1 MMRKIFVIFLLGAAV
16 FNAKAQFVEGKNYDV
31 VSETATEEATVTE
44 FFSFYCGHC
53 FQFESMLDEFKKG
66 LNSGTNFEKSHVN
79 YIPRNNPAVQLGI
92 VKAFLVV
99 QALDMDEKLRPAFF
113 DYIHV
118 QAKVVET
125 EAAIKEMF
133 EANGVS
139 GSDFDKHYNDPKLEK
154 VAMKMSEEW
163 KTKQVSMVPT
173 LVINGKYKINMNSVG
188 TLDDLIKLTN
198 FLLEKK

>member
-1 MMRKIFVIFLLGAAV
+1 MRKIFIILLLGAGV

-31 VSETATEEATVTE
+31 VSETVTKEPTVTE

-53 FQFESMLDEFKKG
+53 YQFESMLDEYKKG
-66 LNSGTNFEKSHVN
+66 LKSGTNFEKSHVN
-79 YIPRNNPAVQLGI
+79 YIPRDNPAVQLGI
-92 VKAFLVV
+92 VKAYLVI

-133 EANGVS
+133 VSNGVS
-139 GSDFDKHYNDPKLEK
+139 ASDFDKHYNN
-154 VAMKMSEEW
+154 SELVKTAVTMAAEW
-163 KTKQVSMVPT
+163 KVKKVSMVPT
-173 LVINGKYKINMNSVG
+173 LVVNGKYKVNMNSVG

>member
-1 MMRKIFVIFLLGAAV
+1 MDPDIQELPTDYDMGLDFRVTKTTKGQYADYSTSKWARKETALTEVQRAAV
-16 FNAKAQFVEGKNYDV
+16 DSFGLHNLNDFLPKRPNEVE
-31 VSETATEEATVTE
+31 
-44 FFSFYCGHC
+44 
-53 FQFESMLDEFKKG
+53 
-66 LNSGTNFEKSHVN
+66 
-79 YIPRNNPAVQLGI
+79 LG
-92 VKAFLVV
+92 
-99 QALDMDEKLRPAFF
+99 
-113 DYIHV
+113 
-118 QAKVVET
+118 
-125 EAAIKEMF
+125 AIKEMF